1 MLLVTMYWLALVVVI
16 VTAIVLAL
24 HPDIPG
30 GFVGTFWLG
39 GISMFALAGF
49 GHTPPTW
56 LVGFMSS
63 LAGACVW
70 GASRWLH
77 SRAPYA
83 EHRRMQ
89 AAMRERR

>member
-1 MLLVTMYWLALVVVI
+1 MLLVSVYWISLVVI
-16 VTAIVLAL
+16 IATAIVLAL

-39 GISMFALAGF
+39 GVAMFALAGL
-49 GHTPPTW
+49 GHTPMTW
-56 LVGFMSS
+56 LVGFMAC

-77 SRAPYA
+77 CRTRAD
-83 EHRRMQ
+83 R
-89 AAMRERR
+89 AAVEQRLREWA

>member
-1 MLLVTMYWLALVVVI
+1 MLLVSLYWVSLVVVI
-16 VTAIVLAL
+16 ATAIVLAL

-39 GISMFALAGF
+39 GVAMFALAGF
-49 GHTPPTW
+49 AHTPQTW
-56 LVGFMSS
+56 LVGFTTC

-77 SRAPYA
+77 CRMPYR
-83 EHRRMQ
+83 EHRRMA
-89 AAMRERR
+89 AAMRRRG